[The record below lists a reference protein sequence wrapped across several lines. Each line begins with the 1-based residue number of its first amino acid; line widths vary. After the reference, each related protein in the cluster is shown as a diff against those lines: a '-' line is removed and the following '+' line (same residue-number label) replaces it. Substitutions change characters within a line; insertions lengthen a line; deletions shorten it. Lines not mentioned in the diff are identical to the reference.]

1 MGLRDVD
8 VVDYTS
14 EFHVVF
20 SIVVTSM
27 NDLECLAQTYKR
39 ALPRHTL
46 GTIKNDKMKRRTCM
60 LLQKS

>member
-20 SIVVTSM
+20 GIVIASM
-27 NDLECLAQTYKR
+27 NDLEYLALIYHILR
-39 ALPRHTL
+39 ELSL
-46 GTIKNDKMKRRTCM
+46 DIY
-60 LLQKS
+60 